1 MLCNTK
7 ILLDMTLLKV
17 DIFMKK
23 WFFSNDPTHD
33 DRANQTHI
41 NSLFIERN
49 RPLQPL
55 WVTGVLLCR
64 GNVPRTRP
72 ERASAYVAVCQE
84 SVFFMLATPDVG
96 DNSFNVQLLDGFFPF
111 CAQQEVAV
119 GLRVLEKIFRQ
130 DGRAHC
136 VVEDI
141 ESRFKVRITIGIIRA
156 QAMSGQPD
164 LGRFAQA
171 RGQIVRERLAP
182 GSVAAPAAGI
192 HPFVAASRS
201 VHVDAHQADIPA
213 AQLGA
218 NAVHPPAAS

>member
-1 MLCNTK
+1 
-7 ILLDMTLLKV
+7 MTCHGTLRV
-17 DIFMKK
+17 
-23 WFFSNDPTHD
+23 S
-33 DRANQTHI
+33 QI

-49 RPLQPL
+49 RPLQTL
-55 WVTGVLLCR
+55 WVSGALLCR

-72 ERASAYVAVCQE
+72 ERASAYVAICQE
-84 SVFFMLATPDVG
+84 SVFFLLATPDVG

-130 DGRAHC
+130 DSRAHR

-141 ESRFKVRITIGIIRA
+141 ESRFDG
-156 QAMSGQPD
+156 G
-164 LGRFAQA
+164 FAQA

-182 GSVAAPAAGI
+182 ESVAAPAAGI

-201 VHVDAHQADIPA
+201 VHVDGQGGQWWTTN
-213 AQLGA
+213 AQTA
-218 NAVHPPAAS
+218 NEKSC